1 MTQASEPRSAT
12 RDPLAALEVDEGY
25 YIELLRQLVRMDTC
39 NPPGRETEAVRLV
52 GSALDELGF
61 VVRYFEPETGRTSAL
76 ARLPGQAEGRSLLL
90 NGHVDTG
97 PVVEGWTKDP
107 WAGSMEGRRLYGQ
120 GVGDMKAGVAA
131 MVAATR
137 AVIRSGLHRRGDLV
151 LMVVAD
157 ESSGGHCGSGHVVR
171 QVDAPA
177 EMGIV
182 CEPARGA
189 FVRVAHRG
197 AVWVEITVTGRSG
210 QGAKPETGVNAIEL
224 AARAIGQ
231 LYDELRP
238 TWQRHHPLLP
248 PPSLNVG
255 MIEGGLKPNMI
266 PGQCRVRLDR
276 RTLPGE
282 RVDDVLEEIRRTCEV
297 VVRPLGGAISVR
309 EILHVDPGEVDPAAG
324 IVSECKRAFEQV
336 TGRRL
341 EVVGTGGFTD
351 AHWLIDHWKI
361 PTVSFGPWYLG
372 SDDQSVTGVPDEW
385 IDLDDALTG
394 TRVYAQLIANV
405 LG

>member
-1 MTQASEPRSAT
+1 MPVF
-12 RDPLAALEVDEGY
+12 EVDEEY
-25 YIELLRQLVRMDTC
+25 YVDLLRRLVRTDTC
-39 NPPGRETEAVRLV
+39 NPPGRETEAVRLA
-52 GSALDELGF
+52 GDSLAELGCA
-61 VVRYFEPETGRTSAL
+61 VQYFEPETGRTSAV
-76 ARLPGQAEGRSLLL
+76 ARLPGQGGGRNLLL

-97 PVVEGWTKDP
+97 PVVDGWTKDP
-107 WAGSMEGRRLYGQ
+107 WAGARDGRRLYGH
-120 GVGDMKAGVAA
+120 GVGDMKAGIAA

-137 AVIRSGLHRRGDLV
+137 AVVRSGIRRRGDLV

-157 ESSGGHCGSGHVVR
+157 ESSGGHLGSGHVVR
-171 QVDAPA
+171 QMATPA
-177 EMGIV
+177 VMAIV

-197 AVWVEITVTGRSG
+197 AVWAEVTVTGRSG

-224 AARAIGQ
+224 AARAIGC

-238 TWQRHHPLLP
+238 MWRQQHHPLLP

-282 RVDDVLEEIRRTCEV
+282 RVDDVLEEIRRTCDGV
-297 VVRPLGGAISVR
+297 IRPLGGSVNVR
-309 EILHVDPGEVDPAAG
+309 EILHVDPGEVDPAAE
-324 IVSECKRAFEQV
+324 IVSECRRAFEQV
-336 TGRRL
+336 TGRRP

-385 IDLDDALTG
+385 IDVDDALTG
-394 TRVYAQLIANV
+394 TRVYASLVANIV
-405 LG
+405 G